1 MKIVI
6 NGKKFEEIKEVDNF
20 TDLLLYLN
28 KKLENKDGKIV
39 YFDYSNGILIN
50 GNTINN
56 DNIDILIETEEQY
69 NNRIIMEKLKE
80 VV

>member
-1 MKIVI
+1 MKIII
-6 NGKKFEEIKEVDNF
+6 NGKKFEEIKEVNNF
-20 TDLLLYLN
+20 TELLLYLN
-28 KKLENKDGKIV
+28 KKLESKDGKIV

-69 NNRIIMEKLKE
+69 NNRIIMEKLEE